1 MDTAQKKILV
11 AIDGSGQSLDAV
23 RYVSKVIAP
32 QNMKVILFHVQRK
45 IDEAFWE
52 VGINP
57 AFSKRIAN
65 IRAWEVEQGNAVK
78 EFMDY
83 SHQILLDARFT
94 QEAVKVNIHPAKT
107 GIARDI
113 IKESMNGY
121 CAVVVGR
128 KGLSKLKDL
137 VLGSIAQKLVEKIS
151 HVPIWVVGGNP
162 RAGKILLAL
171 DASEGAM
178 KGADHVGAILG
189 RSDYEVALL
198 HVIRDVNSY
207 GWLREGEDFIS
218 SKLKE
223 SADAKWSEDVRM
235 EMGPVFDE
243 ARTRLIN
250 AGFDPN
256 RVTTKFITDA
266 GSRAGAIVEEAKE
279 GDYGTIVV
287 GRRGLSKVQEFF
299 MGRVSDKVLHLAN
312 DMAAWIVD

>member
-11 AIDGSGQSLDAV
+11 AIDGSNQSLDAV

-32 QNMKVILFHVQRK
+32 QNMKVVLFHVQKK

-57 AFSKRIAN
+57 AFSKRMASIA
-65 IRAWEVEQGNAVK
+65 AWELERNKAVK
-78 EFMDY
+78 EFMDN
-83 SHQILLDARFT
+83 SHQILLGAGFT
-94 QEAVKVNIHPAKT
+94 QEAVEINIHQSKA
-107 GIARDI
+107 GVARDI

-151 HVPIWVVGGNP
+151 HIPIWVVGGNP
-162 RAGKILLAL
+162 RVGKILLAL

-178 KGADHVGAILG
+178 KGVDYVCAMLG
-189 RSDYEVALL
+189 KSDSEVALL
-198 HVIRDVNSY
+198 HVIRDVNPLIW
-207 GWLREGEDFIS
+207 GHEGEDFIP
-218 SKLKE
+218 SKQTVDT
-223 SADAKWSEDVRM
+223 AAKWSEDVRM
-235 EMGPVFDE
+235 EMAPVFDE
-243 ARTRLIN
+243 AGIRLIN

-256 RVTTKFITDA
+256 RVTTKFITGM

-279 GDYGTIVV
+279 GGYGTIVV
-287 GRRGLSKVQEFF
+287 GRRGLSKVQDFF
-299 MGRVSDKVLHLAN
+299 MGRVSNKVLHLAKN
-312 DMAAWIVD
+312 MAVWIVD

>member
-1 MDTAQKKILV
+1 MDTTQRKILL

-32 QNMKVILFHVQRK
+32 HKMRVTLFHVQRK

-57 AFSKRIAN
+57 AFSKKIAN
-65 IRAWEVEQGNAVK
+65 IRAWELEQGNAVK

-94 QEAVKVNIHPAKT
+94 QEAVKVNIHKAKT
-107 GIARDI
+107 GVARDI
-113 IKESMNGY
+113 IEESMNGY

-151 HVPIWVVGGNP
+151 HIPIWVVGGNP

-178 KGADHVGAILG
+178 KGVDYVGAVLG
-189 RSDYEVALL
+189 RSDCDIQLL
-198 HVIRDVNSY
+198 HVIREAHPYSWLHGEEDVR
-207 GWLREGEDFIS
+207 LP
-218 SKLKE
+218 KLEE
-223 SADAKWSEDVRM
+223 SADAKWWEDVRS
-235 EMGPVFDE
+235 EMTPVFDE

-250 AGFDPN
+250 AGFDAK
-256 RVTTKFITDA
+256 RVTTKFITGA
-266 GSRAGAIVEEAKE
+266 SSRAGAIVEEAKQA
-279 GDYGTIVV
+279 GDGTIVI

-299 MGRVSDKVLHLAN
+299 MGRVSNKVLHLAN
-312 DMAAWIVD
+312 DMAVWIVD